1 MPVYKLVWR
10 LGPVLAE
17 TPKVLSIIGILCS
30 GQIFHVQQQ
39 IKQTWKQT
47 KVWLSFKLNLR
58 FETAQHFG
66 QFSAP
71 SDRDPH
77 PHYSVSLTHLASVGS
92 QTALRGKSLSTDV
105 AVERPVFQSLDLR
118 LVVSKVL
125 LKVGQLDEGPTT
137 LWYVALVRT
146 LACKPNS
153 QTKCNIQAIL
163 SVVKTHF
170 TFYLFEI
177 LFTSMRRQKKTNRHF
192 KWHSNWHWHWHCE
205 FVKIICQK

>member
-17 TPKVLSIIGILCS
+17 TPKVLSIIGILWS

-71 SDRDPH
+71 SDDPH
-77 PHYSVSLTHLASVGS
+77 PYYSVSLTHLASVGS

-105 AVERPVFQSLDLR
+105 AVERPVLQSLDLR

-125 LKVGQLDEGPTT
+125 LKVGQLDEGPAT

-153 QTKCNIQAIL
+153 QIKCNIQPFL
-163 SVVKTHF
+163 SVVKAHF
-170 TFYLFEI
+170 TFLRFCSHQWEV
-177 LFTSMRRQKKTNRHF
+177 KKDKQTF
-192 KWHSNWHWHWHCE
+192 
-205 FVKIICQK
+205 

>member
-17 TPKVLSIIGILCS
+17 TPKVLSIIGILWS

-71 SDRDPH
+71 SDDPH
-77 PHYSVSLTHLASVGS
+77 PHYSGSLTHLASVS
-92 QTALRGKSLSTDV
+92 PQTALRGKSLSTDV

-137 LWYVALVRT
+137 LWDVALVRT

-153 QTKCNIQAIL
+153 QTKFRRFFLLWKTIL
-163 SVVKTHF
+163 YF
-170 TFYLFEI
+170 TFLRFCSYNEK
-177 LFTSMRRQKKTNRHF
+177 SKKTNRHF
-192 KWHSNWHWHWHCE
+192 KWH
-205 FVKIICQK
+205 

>member
-17 TPKVLSIIGILCS
+17 TPKVLSIIGILWS

-47 KVWLSFKLNLR
+47 KVWLSFKLDLR

-71 SDRDPH
+71 SDDPH
-77 PHYSVSLTHLASVGS
+77 PHYSGSLTHLASVGS
-92 QTALRGKSLSTDV
+92 QTALSGKSLSTDV

-137 LWYVALVRT
+137 LWYVALVLT

-153 QTKCNIQAIL
+153 QTKFRRFFLLWKLIL
-163 SVVKTHF
+163 YF
-170 TFYLFEI
+170 TFLRFCSYNEK
-177 LFTSMRRQKKTNRHF
+177 SKKDKQTF
-192 KWHSNWHWHWHCE
+192 
-205 FVKIICQK
+205 

>member
-17 TPKVLSIIGILCS
+17 TPKVLSIIGILWS

-92 QTALRGKSLSTDV
+92 QTALSGKSLSTDV

-137 LWYVALVRT
+137 LWDVALVWT

-153 QTKCNIQAIL
+153 QTKFRRFFLLWKTIL
-163 SVVKTHF
+163 YFIFLGFCSYNEK
-170 TFYLFEI
+170 
-177 LFTSMRRQKKTNRHF
+177 SKKTNRHF
-192 KWHSNWHWHWHCE
+192 KWH
-205 FVKIICQK
+205 

>member
-1 MPVYKLVWR
+1 MPLYINWLEGSR
-10 LGPVLAE
+10 PVLAE
-17 TPKVLSIIGILCS
+17 TLKVLSIIGIPCS

-71 SDRDPH
+71 SDDPH
-77 PHYSVSLTHLASVGS
+77 PHYSGSLTHLASVS
-92 QTALRGKSLSTDV
+92 PQTALRGKSLSTDV

-137 LWYVALVRT
+137 LWDVALVRT

-153 QTKCNIQAIL
+153 QTKFRRFFLLRKLIL
-163 SVVKTHF
+163 
-170 TFYLFEI
+170 
-177 LFTSMRRQKKTNRHF
+177 
-192 KWHSNWHWHWHCE
+192 
-205 FVKIICQK
+205 

>member
-71 SDRDPH
+71 SDDPH

-105 AVERPVFQSLDLR
+105 AVKRPVLQSLDLR